1 MMHHVSFRSLID
13 FRTFMQQDRIPAT
26 RNSQS
31 CTKRAGWL
39 ILIAVIASNLH
50 LWFTV
55 ECAGQGPPKS
65 EQGGMPKGY
74 EKVVAVSLD
83 GIVTRTDTLG
93 SLLRELARQ
102 GLLMAA
108 EEELGLPTL
117 DRSIGELTPVGNAA
131 AGPFQVTIVGFMKS
145 GNKALDP
152 FTAVPYDFTITI
164 SRRELSGQPLTWAS
178 PQMHV
183 PDQNWYEPLVDQIEV
198 MSRGAFVEV
207 LQKAGYQKTRPKSG
221 SGPRLGPK
229 PESRIDVVSQYSLI
243 RYLHAQIATDG
254 ESPEALAGL
263 ARSYSNLGSLTDF
276 HWSPASKGFKA
287 RGLLYAQ
294 RLVSKYGPTPFS
306 LAHRAYARALAG
318 RHAAALDAVTAA
330 RAAKG
335 DAAPSWLDSI
345 QAYCEFKPTYLEQV
359 KGSDQELALYLRT
372 GLVDVENERVR
383 SLEIL
388 QKFLT
393 TNPACS
399 RAADM
404 LADMP
409 ALGVMRGVTEV
420 GFNEMWPHLYQ
431 KMAAIPDLPGAAK
444 KVVDAAKGR
453 KMDPRTENSRR
464 KELLVALQSAGGIKD
479 HAGPSWV
486 VLADLLRDI
495 SFAQAY
501 RILHVEVDALGV
513 NADGTIQRL
522 KPLVQGHSFEKFL
535 EGFSS
540 DKRAAA
546 TALGN
551 LGAVIDKNVLE
562 PTAIPLTIEMYQRL
576 DSREGDKVAFKI
588 ITNTDQIYEDA
599 IRAQRSL
606 VSLPDKGN
614 LLRISPH
621 SPKAIAN
628 EIQRNP
634 NLPLAEWEEKYGG
647 NVVVLL
653 ALFRKHEADHR
664 SSDALRCLQKAV
676 DISPSCS
683 TYLGLSRLHLALGE
697 RDLWQSD
704 LEKALKLPSLGLEH
718 AQIHSELADWLMRQ
732 GKWKQAK
739 SHAMEAA
746 ESFSAFGLLSA
757 SHYSEGIENWV
768 DAEKYQQLVST
779 RYENLAD
786 NWYFWCVRTGRGR
799 SKDARTLAERHW
811 KSLVQPL
818 DSGKKWKVV
827 AANLLNS
834 KRDEAIALLREL
846 LRDDRDGAAGIYAA
860 VLADE
865 AGATAVRD
873 ELFRELETILPSQ
886 NPFLDLASCFQN
898 LLTGKEQGRWD
909 PLVFELLAYNC
920 HEDSVPYLYLAAGH
934 FLGKHGQKE
943 LSKEYLQTAATPF
956 RLESVA
962 AVVAADQL
970 RKQKVTVGKARTSN
984 LPDTLAP
991 LAEQVANARLAQKR
1005 GEYDKAVASLTQA
1018 LKTRGDFLP
1027 ALAIRASVYQS
1038 QKKFAEAIADLE
1050 MMVSKS
1056 PSSYHG
1062 YSRLAKLLATCEK
1075 SELRNG
1081 QKALE
1086 NAKRASEL
1094 RPFQTRESVS
1104 TLAMAY
1110 AECGQFDKAI
1120 ELEKRSATMA
1130 GEDSASRD
1138 RLASY
1143 LANKPYRPRPK
1154 TTSTGGHGEPGLVRS
1169 WQGSLGR
1176 SQFGVFSQ
1184 DGQRVVFGS
1193 GNDIVVADALT
1204 GANPVKLSG
1213 HTKGVWMARYSE
1225 DGQRI
1230 ISASHD
1236 ATIRLWD
1243 PSTQKQISEISLKNV
1258 EPGTLLSAAKD
1269 GTQIA
1274 YSSRGDLDLAVING
1288 ATKAEVRRIGLTEKE
1303 VWWRSITPDCS
1314 WGLSNGIRN
1323 ESKVW
1328 NLATGASFE
1337 LNNGHHNYC
1346 GQFTHDGQRVLL
1358 AGAFTWDFWDLQRK
1372 AKVKEGKVTGGHIYA
1387 VATSPNGNRFMTG
1400 LADNS
1405 IWLWEESASKELLI
1419 FRGHEKPV
1427 AAISMSPD
1435 DRLAISQDHGGIINL
1450 WRLPAIPASREE
1462 LP

>member
-1 MMHHVSFRSLID
+1 MCHDNLISVVHLLTSKLQHRAFVASRS
-13 FRTFMQQDRIPAT
+13 
-26 RNSQS
+26 
-31 CTKRAGWL
+31 KRLAKQASWL
-39 ILIAVIASNLH
+39 LVIAIIAVNSRF
-50 LWFTV
+50 WSPSD
-55 ECAGQGPPKS
+55 CAAQVPQKA

-102 GLLMAA
+102 GLLISA

-117 DRSIGELTPVGNAA
+117 DRAIGELIPTGNAA
-131 AGPFQVTIVGFMKS
+131 PGPYQVTIVGFTKS
-145 GNKALDP
+145 ESKNSDP
-152 FTAVPYDFTITI
+152 FAVVPYDFTLTI
-164 SRRELSGQPLTWAS
+164 SRRELSGQPFTWAS
-178 PQMHV
+178 PQMPV
-183 PDQNWYEPLVDQIEV
+183 PDQNWYEPLVEQVEA

-207 LQKAGYQKTRPKSG
+207 LQKGGFQKSNRKSASGTRPG
-221 SGPRLGPK
+221 AK
-229 PESRIDVVSQYSLI
+229 PENRLDVISQFALT

-294 RLVSKYGPTPFS
+294 RLVSKYGPSPFS

-318 RHAAALDAVTAA
+318 RHAAALEAVAAA
-330 RAAKG
+330 RVAKG
-335 DAAPSWLDSI
+335 DAAPSWLDLI
-345 QAYCEFKPTYLEQV
+345 QAYCEFKPTSLEQA
-359 KGSDQELALYLRT
+359 KGSDHELALYLRS
-372 GLVDVENERVR
+372 GLVDLENEKVR
-383 SLEIL
+383 SLEVL

-431 KMAAIPDLPGAAK
+431 RSAAIPDLPAAAK
-444 KVVDAAKGR
+444 KIADAAKGR

-522 KPLVQGHSFEKFL
+522 KPLVQGHPFEKFL
-535 EGFSS
+535 EGFGS
-540 DKRAAA
+540 DKRAAMA
-546 TALGN
+546 ALAN
-551 LGAVIDKNVLE
+551 LGTAIDKNLLE
-562 PTAIPLTIEMYQRL
+562 PTAIPLTIEMYERL

-599 IRAQRSL
+599 IRAQTSL

-614 LLRISPH
+614 LFRISPH

-628 EIQRNP
+628 EIKRNP

-647 NVVVLL
+647 NVVVLM
-653 ALFRKHEADHR
+653 ALFRRYEADHR

-683 TYLGLSRLHLALGE
+683 TYLELSKLHVALGQ
-697 RDLWQSD
+697 RDLWQAD

-739 SHAMEAA
+739 SHALEAA

-768 DAEKYQQLVST
+768 DAERYQQLVST

-786 NWYFWCVRTGRGR
+786 NWYLWCVRTGRGK
-799 SKDARTLAERHW
+799 SKEARTLAERHW

-818 DSGKKWKVV
+818 DSGKKWRL
-827 AANLLNS
+827 ATAHLLNG

-865 AGATAVRD
+865 AAANAVRD
-873 ELFRELETILPSQ
+873 ELFREIETTLPSN
-886 NPFLDLASCFQN
+886 NPVLDLASCFQN
-898 LLTGKEQGRWD
+898 LMAGKEQGRWD
-909 PLVFELLAYNC
+909 PLVFELLVYNS
-920 HEDSVPYLYLAAGH
+920 HEDSVPYLYLAAGQ

-956 RLESVA
+956 RVESVA
-962 AVVAADQL
+962 AVVAADLL

-984 LPDTLAP
+984 LPDALAP
-991 LAEQVANARLAQKR
+991 LAEQVANARFAQKR
-1005 GEYDKAVASLTQA
+1005 GEYDEAVASLTKV

-1056 PSSYHG
+1056 PNSYHG
-1062 YSRLAKLLATCEK
+1062 YTRLAKLLATCEK

-1081 QKALE
+1081 PKALE
-1086 NAKRASEL
+1086 NAKRGSDL
-1094 RPFQTRESVS
+1094 RPFQTRDSVS
-1104 TLAMAY
+1104 TLAMAH

-1120 ELEKRSATMA
+1120 ELEKRAATMP
-1130 GEDSASRD
+1130 GDESASRE

-1154 TTSTGGHGEPGLVRS
+1154 TVSTGGHGEPGLVRS
-1169 WQGSLGR
+1169 WQGNLGR

-1184 DGQRVVFGS
+1184 DGQRVVFGA
-1193 GNDIVVADALT
+1193 GNDIIVADALS
-1204 GANPVKLSG
+1204 GANAVKFSG
-1213 HTKGVWMARYSE
+1213 HTKGVWMARFSE

-1230 ISASHD
+1230 VSASHD

-1243 PSTQKQISEISLKNV
+1243 PSTQKQLSEISLKNV
-1258 EPGTLLSAAKD
+1258 EPGTLLSAAKN

-1274 YSSRGDLDLAVING
+1274 YSCRGDLDLALING
-1288 ATKAEVRRIGLTEKE
+1288 VTKSEVRRIGLTEKE
-1303 VWWRSITPDCS
+1303 VWWRSITPDCT

-1328 NLATGASFE
+1328 NLATGTSFE

-1387 VATSPNGNRFMTG
+1387 VATSPNGGRFMTG

-1405 IWLWEESASKELLI
+1405 IWLWDESASKELLI
-1419 FRGHEKPV
+1419 FRGHEKSV

-1435 DRLAISQDHGGIINL
+1435 DRLAISQDHAGVINL
-1450 WRLPAIPASREE
+1450 WRLPTIPGSREE